1 MKSLYELY
9 ITDIIG
15 KTVQIISSLNKYNVN
30 KRGVVTNETKNMLY
44 LLMEKSNRIILIAKK
59 EINLLRIY
67 LNSREMVLKGLDL
80 IGRPEERFLKIK

>member
-1 MKSLYELY
+1 MKSIYELY

-15 KTVQIISSLNKYNVN
+15 KTVQIISSLNKFNVN
-30 KRGVVTNETKNMLY
+30 KKGVVTNETKNMLY

>member
-1 MKSLYELY
+1 MKSICELY

-15 KTVQIISSLNKYNVN
+15 KTVQIISSLNKFNVN
-30 KRGVVTNETKNMLY
+30 KKGVVTNETKNMLY